1 MLLIIS
7 GKPIS
12 EDIVVNHRQ
21 VASDEKDMPEE
32 QLQMYTS
39 IEISKIKSDL

>member
-12 EDIVVNHRQ
+12 EDIVVNR
-21 VASDEKDMPEE
+21 VALDEKNKPEE
-32 QLQMYTS
+32 QLQMDTV
-39 IEISKIKSDL
+39 IEIGKTKSDF